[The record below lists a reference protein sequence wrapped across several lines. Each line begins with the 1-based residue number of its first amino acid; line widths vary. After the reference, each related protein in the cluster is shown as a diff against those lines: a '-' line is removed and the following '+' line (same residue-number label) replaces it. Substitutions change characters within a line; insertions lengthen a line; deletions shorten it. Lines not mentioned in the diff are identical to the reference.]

1 MRTETELCAEAAG
14 WRCGNQNLKT
24 EPREIRGMCLAME
37 ANRYIIVEKGP
48 EEEVL
53 NAARKSKG

>member
-1 MRTETELCAEAAG
+1 
-14 WRCGNQNLKT
+14 
-24 EPREIRGMCLAME
+24 MCLAME